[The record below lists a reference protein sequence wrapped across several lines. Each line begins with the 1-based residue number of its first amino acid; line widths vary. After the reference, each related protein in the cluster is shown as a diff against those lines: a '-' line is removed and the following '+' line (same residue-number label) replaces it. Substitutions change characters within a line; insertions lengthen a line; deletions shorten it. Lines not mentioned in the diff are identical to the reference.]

1 VGDNYGLP
9 SNKKGPAWHGWQA
22 KITLS
27 SQCCRCLYSTKMIK
41 GNIAQNKAAVM
52 WPPIVDK
59 SMQVIQ
65 IKSHEKVKIKRFWT
79 FTSGWVEQ

>member
-1 VGDNYGLP
+1 ML
-9 SNKKGPAWHGWQA
+9 
-22 KITLS
+22 T
-27 SQCCRCLYSTKMIK
+27 

-79 FTSGWVEQ
+79 FTSGWVEQKLKTHSLVIADASK